1 MPLRLS
7 GRGIGPNCQ
16 LSIDVLDIGDVFIN
30 LEQMYEIS
38 IINKGD
44 IIANWTFMPP
54 HTRFGNKF
62 TFYPKE
68 GSLKPGEAATLSIRF
83 ESDILGEFSEFF
95 RFSLQGNENML
106 EVNIKGNIVGPTF
119 HFDTNKID
127 FGIVS
132 YDYLHSQTVRLV
144 NSSSIPI
151 VFNLHV
157 PQDGAHNKREF
168 NVTPARGTL
177 LGGDGMDVVVE
188 FIPGSV
194 KVFDY
199 SLSVDVLGVGDVLL
213 SIPMTAECVIAPLKL
228 AAREIPFGN
237 CFVRYA
243 YEKELTLLNTSEVVH
258 TKYEE
263 LPQMVYSKNI
273 ATFEAIPSVG
283 NETSSPYA
291 EYRYLYADI
300 YTLMSIHQEHTLT

>member
-1 MPLRLS
+1 MVFRPDTAAQYTCLAYLDVAGREDRLPLRLS

-16 LSIDVLDIGDVFIN
+16 VSIDVLDIGDVFIN

-38 IINKGD
+38 IVNKGD
-44 IIANWTFMPP
+44 IIAHWTFMPP

-68 GSLKPGEAATLSIRF
+68 GSLQPGETAAVSIRF

-106 EVNIKGNIVGPTF
+106 ECNIKGNIVGPTF

-144 NSSSIPI
+144 NSSTIPI

-188 FIPGSV
+188 FIPGTENSPTALDHHQLTLPTTICNTLSYEYYEYDVIYILFIYPIILTHSV
-194 KVFDY
+194 HTFCDY
-199 SLSVDVLGVGDVLL
+199 RQCQSFRLL
-213 SIPMTAECVIAPLKL
+213 SLGGCHGG
-228 AAREIPFGN
+228 R
-237 CFVRYA
+237 R
-243 YEKELTLLNTSEVVH
+243 
-258 TKYEE
+258 
-263 LPQMVYSKNI
+263 
-273 ATFEAIPSVG
+273 
-283 NETSSPYA
+283 
-291 EYRYLYADI
+291 
-300 YTLMSIHQEHTLT
+300 